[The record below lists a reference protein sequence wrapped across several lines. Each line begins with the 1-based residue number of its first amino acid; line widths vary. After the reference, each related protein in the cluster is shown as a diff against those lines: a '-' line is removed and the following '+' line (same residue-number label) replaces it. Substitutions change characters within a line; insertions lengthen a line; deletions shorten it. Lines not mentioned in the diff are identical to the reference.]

1 MIREENKMETVTV
14 TFEQNGKKAVGKMIV
29 DGSKVNLNLGF
40 EPALDAKDLDK
51 PLPVYVKL
59 AVGFIEFLKKGR

>member
-1 MIREENKMETVTV
+1 MENVIV
-14 TFEQNGKKAVGKMIV
+14 TFEQNGKKAVGKMII
-29 DGSKVNLNLGF
+29 DGSKTNLSLEF

-59 AVGFIEFLKKGR
+59 AVAFVAFLEEGR